1 LFLHSHPQLLQEL
14 RNLCK
19 IWDEFHRQNSKM
31 FDNQKEVLMSDRDE
45 FGAFLVGFI
54 VGGLSGA
61 VVALLFAPQTGEETR
76 ALIKD
81 KSIELRDKAQVSA
94 EEAMARAE
102 AAAADARARADEMA
116 KQMRERGMQVVDD
129 VRERGKSVVDDVR
142 ERGKSAMD
150 AVRSKTNS
158 QSDET
163 GGTTA
168 A

>member
-1 LFLHSHPQLLQEL
+1 
-14 RNLCK
+14 
-19 IWDEFHRQNSKM
+19 
-31 FDNQKEVLMSDRDE
+31 MSDRDE

-61 VVALLFAPQTGEETR
+61 VVALLFAPQSGEETR

-94 EEAMARAE
+94 EEAIARAE
-102 AAAADARARADEMA
+102 AVAADARARADELT
-116 KQMRERGMQVVDD
+116 KQLRERGQV
-129 VRERGKSVVDDVR
+129 VVDDVR

-150 AVRSKTNS
+150 AVRKTKRG
-158 QSDET
+158 DESSE
-163 GGTTA
+163 TTA

>member
-1 LFLHSHPQLLQEL
+1 
-14 RNLCK
+14 
-19 IWDEFHRQNSKM
+19 
-31 FDNQKEVLMSDRDE
+31 MSDRDE

-81 KSIELRDKAQVSA
+81 KSIELRDRAQMSA
-94 EEAMARAE
+94 EEAIARAE
-102 AAAADARARADEMA
+102 AVAADARARADELA
-116 KQMRERGMQVVDD
+116 KQLRERGQV
-129 VRERGKSVVDDVR
+129 VVDDVR

-150 AVRSKTNS
+150 AVRRTKK
-158 QSDET
+158 SDET
-163 GGTTA
+163 SETTA

>member
-1 LFLHSHPQLLQEL
+1 LQES

-19 IWDEFHRQNSKM
+19 IWDEFHVYNPKM
-31 FDNQKEVLMSDRDE
+31 FDNQKEVTMSDRDE

-81 KSIELRDKAQVSA
+81 KSIELREKAQVSA
-94 EEAMARAE
+94 EEAMNRAE

-116 KQMRERGMQVVDD
+116 KQLRDRSQQMMDEA
-129 VRERGKSVVDDVR
+129 RERGKGVVDDVR
-142 ERGKSAMD
+142 ERGKSAVE
-150 AVRSKTNS
+150 AVRSKVS
-158 QSDET
+158 KQSDET
-163 GGTTA
+163 SGTTA